1 MSRRRAAALAA
12 LAVAAGLAGCGTETE
27 DLMAVAVTGGPAKV
41 RERIRVTNDGR
52 ASCGGELRQIAS
64 QTLLDAREAKRDLRP
79 LARRGASFP
88 SSRRDA
94 RQYVFRSFDGT
105 VRWTE
110 GAPGPTA
117 LGRATLLVLRLE
129 RQLCRRG

>member
-1 MSRRRAAALAA
+1 MSRSRAAAAAA
-12 LAVAAGLAGCGTETE
+12 LAVAAALAGCGTETE

-52 ASCGGELRQIAS
+52 ASCGGELRQIPS
-64 QTLLDAREAKRDLRP
+64 QTLLDAREVKRDLRP

-88 SSRRDA
+88 SSRRDT

-110 GAPGPTA
+110 GAPGPPA
-117 LGRATLLVLRLE
+117 LGRATLLALRLE
-129 RQLCRRG
+129 RELCRRG